1 MTDRLLTADITTWRV
16 LVVDDEPDNL
26 ELVSDFLT
34 FSGATVY
41 RAVDGLQALAVYESL
56 HPNLVLMDLSMPEM
70 DGWEA
75 HRKLRT
81 LPGGDTVP
89 VVALTALAMPT
100 DAQRVQQEGFDAYIT
115 KPFKIMGLRNTLVAC
130 VQRHLAA
137 QNSSSVL

>member
-1 MTDRLLTADITTWRV
+1 MTKPLIAEDMTTWRV

-26 ELVSDFLT
+26 ELVSDFLM

-41 RAVDGLQALAVYESL
+41 RAVDGLQALAVFESL

-75 HRKLRT
+75 HRRVRK

-100 DAQRVQQEGFDAYIT
+100 DAQRVQDEGFDAYIT
-115 KPFKIMGLRNTLVAC
+115 KPFKIAGLRNALVSC
-130 VQRHLAA
+130 VQRYLAA
-137 QNSSSVL
+137 QNPPTL